1 MTLKHP
7 LLLIVL
13 IALALPSF
21 GCHRKFKKFVETAEA
36 VELTVTVPGRPSVDL
51 VENNGSAQTNI
62 GAVVQAATQVAG
74 AVEGVKLQRRLETLM
89 NPDTVQELAAAGAL
103 AELESQYPFG
113 LAEGRSDGM
122 LELSLVN
129 YGIVQSGGGP
139 VFFADYH
146 ARVYNTARKRVYRHS
161 TSCQDREFFTGFRTI
176 NLAGTIATITYLNSL
191 SDDDLRFRLDA
202 AIDRCTS
209 RVFANMRNHAG

>member
-7 LLLIVL
+7 LLLILL
-13 IALALPSF
+13 IALMLPAL

-51 VENNGSAQTNI
+51 VESNGNAQTNI
-62 GAVVQAATQVAG
+62 GAIVQAATEVAG
-74 AVEGVKLQRRLETLM
+74 AVEGVKLQRRLQNIM
-89 NPDTVQELAAAGAL
+89 NPDTVQDLAAQGAL
-103 AELESQYPFG
+103 AELESSYPFG
-113 LAEGRSDGM
+113 LADGRSDGM
-122 LELSLVN
+122 LELSLIN

-139 VFFADYH
+139 VFFADYQ

-161 TSCQDREFFTGFRTI
+161 TSCSDREFFTGFRTI
-176 NLAGTIATITYLNSL
+176 NLAGTVATITYLNSL
-191 SDDDLRFRLDA
+191 SDEELRLRLDA

-209 RVFANMRNHAG
+209 RVFANMRSHAG